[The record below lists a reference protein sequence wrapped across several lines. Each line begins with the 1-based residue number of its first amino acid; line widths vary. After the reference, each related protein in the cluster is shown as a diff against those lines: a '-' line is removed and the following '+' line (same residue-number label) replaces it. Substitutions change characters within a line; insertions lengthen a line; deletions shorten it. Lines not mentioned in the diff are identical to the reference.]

1 MESQEHIFMINS
13 SVERTRGNR
22 AINTAEDEN
31 YGEILKSGDNTL
43 LRYKIFDGDGEI
55 LPLEG
60 LPCEAVIKK
69 EDKVVYRTPA
79 EINAENIVSFK
90 IDEVLPSDRNNPYTI
105 EFIITND
112 QDTLI
117 FPSDDRINL
126 FIYPSAFSVDGDI
139 INQTPE
145 SRLNE
150 IVIVAVNDATQEIYL
165 EVDNIRET
173 LESEF
178 EANESDR
185 QQEFEANEVDRQAN
199 ETIRKSQ
206 EESREIAETARQE
219 VYDDLIDTGVMQENI
234 NQKLAESEAEYAP
247 RLTEL
252 EQNDA
257 DLTTQLA
264 QTDGRLDGIIVDG
277 TPVEGNTML
286 IDAAVGAD
294 GVNYGTPGT
303 NIRKT
308 QKRLNDYASMKLTNI
323 VKNSDYELGSQ
334 HWAVEAAALTTE
346 SNTMIA
352 TGNGANKTVRIY
364 QDLGKKFT
372 SNKVKIRGLVRATN
386 ADITTINLLLR
397 VGTSGTLLKN
407 FLVDFPTTGDWYE
420 FEAIVETQAQTTGNV
435 FVIVQG
441 NYPSTAIA
449 VGKSIEM
456 KEISVIDL
464 TEDFGAGREP
474 NEERL
479 AEIISL
485 LPSGKVVDSVLIG
498 SALSRYLYERE
509 IPDASNDTSSEMRTY
524 VVYKTSTLYEIW
536 KETRSGK
543 WVVYEVFRHVDVA
556 INVDVWRIFRT
567 RVANIAEENPL
578 LGMIESST
586 VYLTSDNSQ
595 WEYAIT
601 PEGAPD
607 FIGGFHGDEIL
618 QSVLF
623 LIDGKPINFN
633 DSLSRRIDR
642 MEMAQHTVAYDPQTP
657 ANKLADIY
665 TRHIFTDEGVRVKF
679 KIQWTAPRTII
690 TAYAGMLPALRGS
703 ATTTK
708 GRFLDKPTIFDISV
722 AGHSK
727 PGDKTYGAEL
737 WNDTNN
743 ISMAVE
749 FEDERWFGGY
759 VGTVPS
765 RVLWISDS
773 SYYNKVYPTRVA
785 QNPEVVKTGDI
796 WEASFLYR
804 FDCRE

>member
-1 MESQEHIFMINS
+1 MNEDNKIFKTNEISIEISPVKNTVDSQ
-13 SVERTRGNR
+13 R
-22 AINTAEDEN
+22 AQYYSYDEN
-31 YGEILKSGDNTL
+31 SGLQRIHILKDGQPLGLSEGSQVRLSAVKLSGS
-43 LRYKIFDGDGEI
+43 K
-55 LPLEG
+55 
-60 LPCEAVIKK
+60 
-69 EDKVVYRTPA
+69 
-79 EINAENIVSFK
+79 
-90 IDEVLPSDRNNPYTI
+90 
-105 EFIITND
+105 
-112 QDTLI
+112 QMM
-117 FPSDDRINL
+117 
-126 FIYPSAFSVDGDI
+126 IY
-139 INQTPE
+139 TPE
-145 SRLNE
+145 IEDRVKG
-150 IVIVAVNDATQEIYL
+150 IVTFVIPKEFLGYSGQIRCTLYIDFSSDQTLHAGYFYINMGISDIDANL
-165 EVDNIRET
+165 P
-173 LESEF
+173 EF
-178 EANESDR
+178 SDSYWQR
-185 QQEFEANEVDRQAN
+185 WTDF
-199 ETIRKSQ
+199 
-206 EESREIAETARQE
+206 
-219 VYDDLIDTGVMQENI
+219 
-234 NQKLAESEAEYAP
+234 ESEA
-247 RLTEL
+247 TTKMQEL
-252 EQNDA
+252 EQRIDEQTEIFNNADVYNKTEIEEKLEPLALRTDIDTLETALVAVSSDANKFRTDIDTLETKKADKTALTLTDSKVA
-257 DLTTQLA
+257 DLDSVKADKTFVDAQLA
-264 QTDGRLDGIIVDG
+264 QTEGRLDGIIVDG

-286 IDAAVGAD
+286 IDAAVGVD

-303 NIRKT
+303 NIRRT

-334 HWAVEAAALTTE
+334 HWLVEAATLITE

-372 SNKVKIRGLVRATN
+372 SNKVKIRGLVRSTN
-386 ADITTINLLLR
+386 ADITSINLLLR
-397 VGTSGTLLKN
+397 VGLSGALLKN
-407 FLVDFPTTGDWYE
+407 FLVDFPIAGDWYE
-420 FEAIVETQAQTTGNV
+420 FESIVETQSETAGNV

-441 NYPSTAIA
+441 NYPSAAIA

-474 NEERL
+474 NETEL
-479 AEIISL
+479 AELISL

-509 IPDASNDTSSEMRTY
+509 TPDASNDTSSEMRTY

-543 WVVYEVFRHVDVA
+543 WVVYEVFRHTDVA
-556 INVDVWRIFRT
+556 INVDAWRIFRA
-567 RVANIAEENPL
+567 RVTNISENNPL
-578 LGMIESST
+578 LGMTESET
-586 VYLTSDNSQ
+586 IYLTSDNSQ

-607 FIGGFHGDEIL
+607 FTGGFHGDEIL

-633 DSLSRRIDR
+633 DSLSRKIDR
-642 MEMAQHTVAYDPQTP
+642 MEMVQHTVAYDPQTP

-679 KIQWTAPRTII
+679 KIQWTAARTII
-690 TAYAGMLPALRGS
+690 TAYAGMLPALRS
-703 ATTTK
+703 ATTTTK
-708 GRFLDKPTIFDISV
+708 GRFLDKPTVFDISV

-737 WNDTNN
+737 WNDANN

-749 FEDERWFGGY
+749 FDDERWFGDY
-759 VGTVPS
+759 IGTVPS

-804 FDCRE
+804 FDCRD